1 MHALIKI
8 SGLLHGKKS
17 IVPEYVKIQ
26 SRNWVCII
34 TKRTNVKKHS
44 WGQERWNKWNLVID
58 NEKNSRK
65 LKQIKDGR
73 TMEL

>member
-1 MHALIKI
+1 MHTLIKI

-26 SRNWVCII
+26 SINWVCVI
-34 TKRTNVKKHS
+34 TKRTNVKKTAD
-44 WGQERWNKWNLVID
+44 GQERWNKWNLVID
-58 NEKNSRK
+58 NEKNCRK
-65 LKQIKDGR
+65 LQQIKEGR